1 MDSNLIANVLEEVKK
16 RINID
21 SMDKEQINK
30 IIQNIASQMFNN
42 DINDVKEEKI
52 QKEKVQEEKEVITMS
67 APSAVTEYVGAARG
81 DTVGLVIAN
90 VDYSLHEKMGID
102 KKYRSLGIISCRTG
116 AGPQIMAAD
125 EAVKATNTEVI
136 SIEMARD
143 TKGGAGH
150 GSLIILAAEDVSD
163 ARRAVEV
170 ALKELDRTFGDVY
183 GCDVG
188 HVELQYTAR
197 ASLALEKAF
206 GAPIGKAFGVI
217 VGAPAGIGVVMADT
231 AMKTANVEMVTYAS
245 PNAGTA
251 HSNEVIIT
259 ITGDSGAV
267 RQSVISA
274 REVGLSILRSMGQ
287 DPKTDTKPYI

>member
-1 MDSNLIANVLEEVKK
+1 MDNNIIVNVIEEVKK
-16 RINID
+16 KLGIE
-21 SMDKEQINK
+21 SLDKESLEK
-30 IIQNIASQMFNN
+30 VLSIISKNA
-42 DINDVKEEKI
+42 DVNKEEKCDVK
-52 QKEKVQEEKEVITMS
+52 KEEVKIMS
-67 APSAVTEYVGAARG
+67 APSAVTEYVGTAIG

-90 VDYSLHEKMGID
+90 VDTMLHESMGLD
-102 KKYRSLGIISCRTG
+102 KKYRSIGIISSRTG
-116 AGPQIMAAD
+116 AGPPIMAAD
-125 EAVKATNTEVI
+125 EAVKATNTEVVA
-136 SIEMARD
+136 IEMARD

-163 ARRAVEV
+163 VRRAVEV

-183 GCDVG
+183 GCDLG
-188 HVELQYTAR
+188 HLELQYTAR

-206 GAPIGKAFGVI
+206 GAPLGKAFGII

-231 AMKTANVEMVTYAS
+231 ALKTANVELVTYAS

-267 RQSVISA
+267 RQSVIAA
-274 REVGLSILRSMGQ
+274 REVGLAIMGSMGYY
-287 DPKTDTKPYI
+287 PESTTKPYI

>member
-1 MDSNLIANVLEEVKK
+1 MDNNIIVNVIEEVKK
-16 RINID
+16 KLGIE
-21 SMDKEQINK
+21 SLDKESLEK
-30 IIQNIASQMFNN
+30 VLSIISKNA
-42 DINDVKEEKI
+42 DVNKEEKCDVK
-52 QKEKVQEEKEVITMS
+52 KEEVKIMS
-67 APSAVTEYVGAARG
+67 APSAVTEYVGTAIG

-90 VDYSLHEKMGID
+90 VDTMLHESMGLD
-102 KKYRSLGIISCRTG
+102 KKYRSIGIISSRTG
-116 AGPQIMAAD
+116 AGPHIMAAD
-125 EAVKATNTEVI
+125 EAVKATNTEVVA
-136 SIEMARD
+136 IEMARD

-163 ARRAVEV
+163 VRRAVEV

-183 GCDVG
+183 GCDLG
-188 HVELQYTAR
+188 HLELQYTAR

-206 GAPIGKAFGVI
+206 GAPLGKAFGII

-231 AMKTANVEMVTYAS
+231 ALKTANVELVTYAS

-267 RQSVISA
+267 RQSVIAA
-274 REVGLSILRSMGQ
+274 REVGLAIMGSMGYY
-287 DPKTDTKPYI
+287 PESTTKPYI

>member
-1 MDSNLIANVLEEVKK
+1 MDNALIEKVLSEISSKINLQNVDKDLMSKIVQSAAEKILQNETAVVSEKN
-16 RINID
+16 NI
-21 SMDKEQINK
+21 
-30 IIQNIASQMFNN
+30 
-42 DINDVKEEKI
+42 VEEKR
-52 QKEKVQEEKEVITMS
+52 EVVTMS
-67 APSAVTEYVGAARG
+67 APSAITEFVGTAIG

-90 VDYSLHEKMGID
+90 VDYYLHEKMGLD
-102 KKYRSLGIISCRTG
+102 KKYRSIGIISSRTG
-116 AGPQIMAAD
+116 AGPHIMAAD
-125 EAVKATNTEVI
+125 EAVKATNTEVVT
-136 SIEMARD
+136 IEMARD

-183 GCDVG
+183 GCDAG
-188 HVELQYTAR
+188 HLELQYTAR

-206 GAPIGKAFGVI
+206 GAPLGKAFGII

-245 PNAGTA
+245 PGVGTA

-267 RQSVISA
+267 RQSVIAA
-274 REVGLSILRSMGQ
+274 REVGLSILKSMGQ
-287 DPKTDTKPYI
+287 ETQSSTQPYI

>member
-1 MDSNLIANVLEEVKK
+1 MNDEIIEKVLIEIRKHLDLQNVDSEQMSKIIESTASKIIEKEISRESQENSIVEGKEEV
-16 RINID
+16 
-21 SMDKEQINK
+21 Q
-30 IIQNIASQMFNN
+30 
-42 DINDVKEEKI
+42 V
-52 QKEKVQEEKEVITMS
+52 MS

-90 VDYSLHEKMGID
+90 VDYSLHESMKLD
-102 KKYRSLGIISCRTG
+102 KKYRSIGIISSRTG

-125 EAVKATNTEVI
+125 EAVKATNTEVV
-136 SIEMARD
+136 SIELARD

-170 ALKELDRTFGDVY
+170 ALAQLDRTFGDVY

-188 HVELQYTAR
+188 HLELQYTAR

-206 GAPIGKAFGVI
+206 GAPIGKAFGII
-217 VGAPAGIGVVMADT
+217 VGAPAGIGVVMADA

-267 RQSVISA
+267 RQSVIAA